1 MNDSNNANN
10 ANNAKNTNIAQNAQ
24 AAGQSSML
32 KSFCLLSSSFY
43 ALACIVLSAS
53 VPIFYGCNFL
63 WANSL
68 DVHKAFTPIMF
79 SVLGLLALALSIA
92 RIKTAFSALFLP
104 AALAF
109 NALSGIFGFIFAL
122 YMFENLYTYFIYS
135 QTEIILAHFAYS
147 LSTRTII
154 ASLFAV
160 ALLCEGLSLLA
171 VGQNKGDKTIKTCAK
186 MIFAAAAVF
195 AVSFNFSFLFA
206 FLSLA
211 IVFLAYFTAF
221 KKM

>member
-1 MNDSNNANN
+1 MNDSNN

-24 AAGQSSML
+24 TAGQSSML
-32 KSFCLLSSSFY
+32 KSFCLLSSSLY
-43 ALACIVLSAS
+43 AFACIVLCAS

-104 AALAF
+104 ALAF

-135 QTEIILAHFAYS
+135 RTEIILAHFAYS

-171 VGQNKGDKTIKTCAK
+171 VGQNKEDKTIKTCAK